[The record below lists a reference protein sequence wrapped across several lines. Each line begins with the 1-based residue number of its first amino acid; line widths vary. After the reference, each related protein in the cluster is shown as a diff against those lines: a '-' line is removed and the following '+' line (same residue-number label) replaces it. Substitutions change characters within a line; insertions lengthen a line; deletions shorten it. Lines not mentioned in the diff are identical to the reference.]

1 MLQNMKRN
9 NRDNS
14 GYGKPAGRGGDYKSS
29 TRNERPEDNRRSSPK
44 RFFGDSEDKGRKSDK
59 PSYKAKSDWSNNSER
74 GQKPYSN
81 SFRNERDGAGTP
93 YKERDSER
101 NNKRFDSGS
110 KPSYNQKYG
119 GQRPERPYGDKG
131 APKRFSSDRGDR
143 QDSRSKPY
151 NDYGSERPERS
162 YDRKPSHG
170 KTYSQ
175 KNEPRP
181 EPKRASYKFGSE
193 WKEKPTVNRKDD
205 RFTEREEKNSFGNK
219 PHNRIDSEKSGR
231 KNSGEFKTVYKG
243 RGKDQK
249 PRYETV
255 RKEDLPERTSSKKFF
270 SKSREVFGES
280 AGPKPEYDF
289 KRYEQQFQKNKP
301 GDEIRLN
308 KYIANA
314 GVCSR
319 READTLIENG
329 LVSVNGT
336 VVKELGFKVSR
347 RDKVQYQGKTLN
359 PEKPVYLLLNKPKDF
374 ITTTDDPMERK
385 TVMSLVSKACEERIF
400 PVGRL
405 DRNTTGLLLFTN
417 DGELAD
423 KLASPANKIK
433 KIYQVTLDK
442 PLTKNDAEVIR
453 GGLTLEDGPVEVDDM
468 QVLSSDRTIL
478 GLEIHVGRNRIVRRI
493 FAHLGY
499 DVVALDRVTYA
510 GLTKKDISRGSY
522 RFLTEKE
529 VINLKFFT

>member
-1 MLQNMKRN
+1 MLQTMKRN

-14 GYGKPAGRGGDYKSS
+14 GYGKSSGRGGNYKS
-29 TRNERPEDNRRSSPK
+29 TRNEGAENDRRSSTN
-44 RFFGDSEDKGRKSDK
+44 RFFGDREDKGSRSEKPAYNTKSDG
-59 PSYKAKSDWSNNSER
+59 YGNSER
-74 GQKPYSN
+74 GRKPYAGQA
-81 SFRNERDGAGTP
+81 RNEGSRDGRTP
-93 YKERDSER
+93 YKRRDGETEGR
-101 NNKRFDSGS
+101 RYDAGNKNPRRGFDGD
-110 KPSYNQKYG
+110 KPG
-119 GQRPERPYGDKG
+119 RPYGDTG
-131 APKRFSSDRGDR
+131 APKRFSSDKRER

-151 NDYGSERPERS
+151 GGERS
-162 YDRKPSHG
+162 EKSYGRTPSEG
-170 KTYSQ
+170 KFHS
-175 KNEPRP
+175 KNSEHRV

-193 WKEKPTVNRKDD
+193 WKEKPSGSRNDNR
-205 RFTEREEKNSFGNK
+205 FSAGREERNSLESKG
-219 PHNRIDSEKSGR
+219 HNRFDPERSDKRSD
-231 KNSGEFKTVYKG
+231 GELKTVYKG
-243 RGKDQK
+243 RGRDQK

-255 RKEDLPERTSSKKFF
+255 RKDESPEKTSNKKFF
-270 SKSREVFGES
+270 SKSREVFSEP
-280 AGPKPEYDF
+280 AAAKPQYDL
-289 KRYEQQFQKNKP
+289 KKYEQQFQKNKLD
-301 GDEIRLN
+301 DEIRLN

-329 LVSVNGT
+329 MISVNGT

-347 RDKVQYQGKTLN
+347 KDKVQYQGRILN

-385 TVMSLVSKACEERIF
+385 TVMSLVNNACEERIF

-442 PLTKNDAEVIR
+442 PLTKNDAEAILE
-453 GGLTLEDGPVEVDDM
+453 GLTLEDGPVKVDDM
-468 QVLSSDRTIL
+468 QVLSLDRTIL
-478 GLEIHVGRNRIVRRI
+478 GLEIHLGRNRIVRRI

-499 DVVALDRVTYA
+499 EVTALDRVVYA
-510 GLTKKDISRGSY
+510 GLNKKDIPRGKY

-529 VINLKFFT
+529 VVNLKFFS